1 MAKAAKEPDDFL
13 PLTPAEFHILMVLA
27 DDDLHGYGI
36 MQHIEAHTNGTITLG
51 PGTLYTTIKRLLER
65 GWIAEVDAPPTADDP
80 RRKYY
85 SLTPFGNRVVR
96 AEAERLMQAVATARE
111 LGLLGGTS

>member
-1 MAKAAKEPDDFL
+1 MAKTAREPEDFL
-13 PLTPAEFHILMVLA
+13 PLTATEFHIMLVLA
-27 DDDLHGYGI
+27 DDKLHGYGI
-36 MQHIEAHTNGTITLG
+36 MQEIDAQTEGVVSMG

-65 GWIAEVDAPPTADDP
+65 EWIEETDPPENADDP

-85 SLTPFGNRVVR
+85 TLTAFGNRVVA
-96 AEAERLMQAVATARE
+96 AEARRLAASVATARK

>member
-1 MAKAAKEPDDFL
+1 MAKTIKEPSDFL

-27 DDDLHGYGI
+27 EEDLHGYGI
-36 MQHIEAHTNGTITLG
+36 MQRIEDQTKGALALG

-65 GWIAEVDAPPTADDP
+65 GWIEEIDAPATADDP

-85 SLTPFGNRVVR
+85 RLTPFGNRVVR
-96 AEAERLMQAVATARE
+96 AEAERLALAVKTARDM
-111 LGLLGGTS
+111 GLLGGIS